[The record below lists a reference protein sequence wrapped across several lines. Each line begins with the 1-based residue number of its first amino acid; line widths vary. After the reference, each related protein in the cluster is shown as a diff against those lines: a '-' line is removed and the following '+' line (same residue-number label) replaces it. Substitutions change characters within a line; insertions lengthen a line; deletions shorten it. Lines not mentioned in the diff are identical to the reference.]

1 MLQPAQCRDTSVPTI
16 SGIHMTTEKIAIIG
30 GAGELGFGLA
40 LRWAR
45 AGEDVIIGSRE
56 AAKAQEAAAKVKAA
70 VPDAKI
76 GGADNV
82 QAAGAASIVVVAVP
96 FSAQAGILKSIK
108 PALKNAVVVDATVP
122 LAASVGGRPTR
133 MVGVWEGSAAQ
144 QAAGLL
150 PGVPVV
156 SAFHNISAEMLHDFA
171 QQLDCDILICGDD
184 AAAKERLSALVKLI
198 PGLRP
203 LDAGSLEMSRIVESM
218 TALMISLNRRY
229 KTHHSGIR
237 ITGLPM

>member
-1 MLQPAQCRDTSVPTI
+1 
-16 SGIHMTTEKIAIIG
+16 MTTEKIAIVG

-40 LRWAR
+40 LRWAK
-45 AGEDVIIGSRE
+45 AGEDVIVGSRE
-56 AAKAQEAAAKVKAA
+56 AGKAADAAARVKT
-70 VPDAKI
+70 VVD
-76 GGADNV
+76 GARVTGLDNV
-82 QAAGAASIVVVAVP
+82 QATAAASVVVLAVP

-108 PALKNAVVVDATVP
+108 PALKNAILVDATVP

-133 MVGVWEGSAAQ
+133 MLGVWEGSAAQ
-144 QAAGLL
+144 AAAGLV

-156 SAFHNISAEMLHDFA
+156 SAFHNLSAEMLHDFA
-171 QQLDCDILICGDD
+171 LTLDCDILICGDD
-184 AAAKERLSALVKLI
+184 AAAKERLAALVRLI

-203 LDAGSLEMSRIVESM
+203 LDAGPLEMSRIVESM

-237 ITGLPM
+237 ITGIPHN